1 MIYNTFKD
9 KQLSALGLG
18 TMRFPKCGEKDS
30 DIDIERTREMFA
42 YAMENGINYY
52 DTAYGYHGGQSE
64 IVTGKLLSAYP
75 RESYYL
81 ASKFPGYDLDNIK
94 NKEKIFEE
102 QLNKCGV
109 DYFDFYLLHTV
120 GEGNAENYL
129 SEEYGLLKYL
139 LEEKARGRIRHLG
152 FSVHASF
159 DCFKDFLDRCG
170 EHMEF
175 CQVQLNYLD
184 WTFQDAKAK
193 LELLNERNIPVW
205 VMEPVRGG
213 RLANLSVED
222 TKLLKEMREEET
234 AAAWAFRYLQTVPG
248 VTVTLSGMSN
258 MEQLRENIGT
268 YKEAKPLSEK
278 EMEALYSI
286 AHRMTNEVPCTAC
299 RYCVP
304 YCPMELDIP
313 KIISQYNKNV
323 FENRK
328 FTLDSEDKFNSSR
341 CISCKGC
348 EDACPQGI
356 EISKTMKNFTEKA
369 GTTEK

>member
-1 MIYNTFKD
+1 MIYNTFKG
-9 KQLSALGLG
+9 KELSALGLG

-30 DIDIERTREMFA
+30 DIDIPKTREMIA
-42 YAMENGINYY
+42 YAIENGINYF

-64 IVTGKLLSAYP
+64 IVTGKLLSEYP
-75 RESYYL
+75 RDSYYL
-81 ASKFPGYDLDNIK
+81 ASKFPGYDLKNIQ

-102 QLNKCGV
+102 QLQKCGV

-129 SEEYGLLKYL
+129 SEEYGLLPYL
-139 LEEKARGRIRHLG
+139 LEEKKKGRIRHLG
-152 FSVHASF
+152 FSVHSGF

-184 WTFQDAKAK
+184 WTKQNAKAK
-193 LELLNERNIPVW
+193 VELLNERNIPVW

-213 RLANLSVED
+213 RLANLSEGD
-222 TKLLKEMREEET
+222 TTILKGLRSDET
-234 AAAWAFRYLQTVPG
+234 VAAWAFRYLQSIPG

-258 MEQLRENIGT
+258 MEQLKENIET
-268 YKEAKPLSEK
+268 YKEAKPLSEE
-278 EMEALYSI
+278 EMTVLYEI
-286 AHRMTNEVPCTAC
+286 AYRMTNEVPCTAC

-313 KIISQYNKNV
+313 KIISTYNDNV
-323 FENRK
+323 FESRSFK
-328 FTLDSEDKFNSSR
+328 KSEEKKHDFSQ
-341 CISCKGC
+341 CIACRAC
-348 EDACPQGI
+348 EKACPQNI
-356 EISKTMKNFTEKA
+356 EISQVMKTFKEKA
-369 GTTEK
+369 GLSYK